1 MGRDDAID
9 VAEVLVRRR
18 AFVDRLRERPHE
30 KRELVSALDVSR
42 PTVYRGL
49 RELEEADL
57 VEHDSG
63 RYALTTFGDL
73 VVERFVGFLDS
84 VGSAAE
90 VESFLR
96 WVPPGSLDLDL
107 DPRHLADADVVSASP
122 GDPYAMVNRHVRRL
136 KEADHVRALLPL
148 TGLHAHEAMHDR
160 VVEGDARA
168 ELVVASPV
176 VETMRT
182 DPDYRPLTADLAATD
197 RYEVVVVDDLPYYL
211 GVLDD
216 LTQVG
221 VDDDGQPRALLE
233 TDDDTVRAWAEETIE
248 SYRADAVPVDLT
260 PTPTD
265 IEPDDRTPDGRPPDG
280 TDRSGTDG

>member
-1 MGRDDAID
+1 MGRDDAIE
-9 VAEVLVRRR
+9 VAEVLVRRH

-49 RELEEADL
+49 RELEDADL

-63 RYALTTFGDL
+63 RYALTTFGDI
-73 VVERFVGFLDS
+73 VVDRFVGFLDS

-96 WVPPGSLDLDL
+96 WVPPGSLDLD
-107 DPRHLADADVVSASP
+107 PRHLADATVVSGSP

-136 KEADHVRALLPL
+136 KEADDVRALLPL

-160 VVEGDARA
+160 IVRGDGRA
-168 ELVVASPV
+168 ELVVAPPV
-176 VETMRT
+176 VETMRS
-182 DPDYRPLTADLAATD
+182 DPDYRPLTTDLVATD
-197 RYEVVVVDDLPYYL
+197 RYEVLVADGLPYYL

-216 LTQVG
+216 LTQIG

-233 TDDDTVRAWAEETIE
+233 TEDDTVRAWAEATFE
-248 SYRADAVPVDLT
+248 SYRADAVPADLT

-265 IEPDDRTPDGRPPDG
+265 IEPEDQPPDG
-280 TDRSGTDG
+280 TDRPGADG